1 MATPPSNPI
10 LHPSPELT
18 SRVRKAK
25 PESGSPKL
33 YNLYVPVLHNLR
45 VTLEMIKWEH
55 SIFALPFAL
64 CGAMLAASGLPTA
77 HQLLWIVIA
86 MLAAR
91 SAAMAFNRLA
101 DSSIDAANPRTSTRA
116 LPAGALSP
124 TFVATFVVVSS
135 AIFILAASQL
145 NRLTF
150 WLSPVALA
158 VLLLYSYTKRF
169 TRLSHLVLGFALG
182 ITPAAA
188 WIAVRGSLDPRI
200 LLLTAAVI
208 FWVAGFDILYAC
220 QDFDFDRATGLHSI
234 PRHIGIPAALWIA
247 RAFHLIML
255 ILLVALLPAFAL
267 GKLAL
272 AGVIAVMLLLLYEHF
287 LVKSNDLSKLNAAF
301 FTMNGVISVVF
312 AAFVAADILL
322 RK

>member
-1 MATPPSNPI
+1 MS
-10 LHPSPELT
+10 
-18 SRVRKAK
+18 
-25 PESGSPKL
+25 
-33 YNLYVPVLHNLR
+33 YNLSVPMLHNLR

-77 HQLLWIVIA
+77 HQLFWIVIA

-101 DSSIDAANPRTSTRA
+101 DATIDAANPRTSTRA
-116 LPAGALSP
+116 LPAGHLSP
-124 TFVATFVVVSS
+124 TFVATFVFVSC

-145 NRLTF
+145 NRLTL

-182 ITPAAA
+182 IAPAAA

-200 LLLTAAVI
+200 LLLTAAVT

-220 QDFDFDRATGLHSI
+220 QDFEFDRQAGLHSI
-234 PRHIGIPAALWIA
+234 PRHIGIAPALWIA
-247 RAFHLIML
+247 RVFHLIML
-255 ILLVALLPAFAL
+255 ILLVALLPAFGL

-272 AGVIAVMLLLLYEHF
+272 AGVIAVMLLLLYEHS
-287 LVKSNDLSKLNAAF
+287 LVKPTDLSKLNAAF

-312 AAFVAADILL
+312 AVFVAADLLL
-322 RK
+322 RN